1 MKPIQITEPNK
12 KEEDQDK
19 ELKNRMS
26 RIKHKIIVM
35 SGKGGVGKTSVS
47 VNLSY
52 ALAQAGREVGLVDID
67 LHGPNIAK
75 MLGVEGKGLG
85 GSSDGGIEPVR
96 VLPNLKA
103 TSISFAIPSSDHP
116 IIWRGPMKASA
127 IRQFLEEVNWGDLDF
142 LIIDSPPG
150 TGDEPLSA
158 CQLIPNVSGA
168 VIVTTPQDVAIL
180 DARKSVF
187 FARQLQIPVI
197 GIIENM
203 SGFVCP
209 HCGKETAIFKKGGG
223 ERAAKDLGVPFLG
236 RIPFDPRLV
245 ELADEGTPFVS
256 GGNDDAPSRAFMQI
270 CSQIEDFLSVSGTKA
285 RLAEKGVRD
294 APV

>member
-1 MKPIQITEPNK
+1 MKPIQITEP
-12 KEEDQDK
+12 KEEDKDK

-52 ALAQAGREVGLVDID
+52 ALALTGREVGIVDID

-75 MLGVEGKGLG
+75 MLGVEGQGFT
-85 GSSDGGIEPVR
+85 GSDNGIEPVR

-103 TSISFAIPSSDHP
+103 ASISFATANPDMP
-116 IIWRGPMKASA
+116 IIWRGPLKMSA
-127 IRQFLEEVNWGDLDF
+127 IRQFLEEINWGELDY
-142 LIIDSPPG
+142 LIVDSPPG

-158 CQLIPNVSGA
+158 CQLIPAVSGA
-168 VIVTTPQDVAIL
+168 VIVTTPQDMSIL

-187 FARQLQIPVI
+187 FARQLKIPVI

-209 HCGKETAIFKKGGG
+209 HCGKDTPIFKKGGG

-236 RIPFDPRLV
+236 RIPFEPAMV
-245 ELADEGTPFVS
+245 EMADKGLPFVQS
-256 GGNDDAPSRAFMQI
+256 MKDAPSAAAFQEI
-270 CSQIEDFLSVSGTKA
+270 
-285 RLAEKGVRD
+285 VRHIVTFV
-294 APV
+294 A

>member
-1 MKPIQITEPNK
+1 MKPIQITDPK
-12 KEEDQDK
+12 KNEEDQDK

-52 ALAQAGREVGLVDID
+52 ALALTGREVGLVDID

-75 MLGVEGKGLG
+75 MLGVEGQGFT
-85 GSSDGGIEPVR
+85 GSDSGIEPVR

-103 TSISFAIPSSDHP
+103 ASISFATANPDMP
-116 IIWRGPMKASA
+116 IIWRGPLKMSA
-127 IRQFLEEVNWGDLDF
+127 IRQFLEEINWGDLDF
-142 LIIDSPPG
+142 LIVDSPPG

-158 CQLIPNVSGA
+158 CQLIPDVSGA
-168 VIVTTPQDVAIL
+168 IIVTTPQDVSIL

-187 FARQLQIPVI
+187 FSRQLNIPVL

-209 HCGKETAIFKKGGG
+209 HCGKETPIFKKGGG
-223 ERAAKDLGVPFLG
+223 EKAAKDLGVPFLG
-236 RIPFDPRLV
+236 RIPFEPALV
-245 ELADEGTPFVS
+245 EMADKGLPFVQS
-256 GGNDDAPSRAFMQI
+256 KKDSPSAAAFQEI
-270 CSQIEDFLSVSGTKA
+270 
-285 RLAEKGVRD
+285 VRHI
-294 APV
+294 VTSL

>member
-1 MKPIQITEPNK
+1 MKPIQITDPK
-12 KEEDQDK
+12 KNEEDRDK
-19 ELKNRMS
+19 ELKKRMS

-52 ALAQAGREVGLVDID
+52 TLALTGRDVGLVDID

-75 MLGVEGKGLG
+75 MLGVEGEGFI
-85 GSSDGGIEPVR
+85 GSENGIEPVR

-103 TSISFAIPSSDHP
+103 ASISFAAPNPDTP
-116 IIWRGPMKASA
+116 IVWRGPLKMSA
-127 IRQFLEEVNWGDLDF
+127 IRQFLEEINWGELDF
-142 LIIDSPPG
+142 LIVDSPPG

-158 CQLIPNVSGA
+158 CQLIPDVSGA
-168 VIVTTPQDVAIL
+168 VIVTTPQDVSIL

-187 FARQLQIPVI
+187 FARQLNIPVL

-209 HCGKETAIFKKGGG
+209 HCGKETPIFKKGGG
-223 ERAAKDLGVPFLG
+223 EKAAKDLGVPFLG
-236 RIPFDPRLV
+236 RIPFEPDLV
-245 ELADEGTPFVS
+245 EMADRGLPFVQS
-256 GGNDDAPSRAFMQI
+256 QKDSPSAAAFQEI
-270 CSQIEDFLSVSGTKA
+270 
-285 RLAEKGVRD
+285 VRKI
-294 APV
+294 VTSL

>member
-19 ELKNRMS
+19 ELKDRMS

-52 ALAQAGREVGLVDID
+52 ALALTGREVGLVDID

-75 MLGVEGKGLG
+75 MLGVEGQGFT
-85 GSSDGGIEPVR
+85 GSDNGIEPVR

-103 TSISFAIPSSDHP
+103 ASISFATANPDMP
-116 IIWRGPMKASA
+116 IIWRGPLKMSA
-127 IRQFLEEVNWGDLDF
+127 IRQFLEEINWGDLDY
-142 LIIDSPPG
+142 LIVDSPPG

-158 CQLIPNVSGA
+158 CQLIPEVSGA
-168 VIVTTPQDVAIL
+168 IIVTTPQDVSIL

-187 FARQLQIPVI
+187 FARQLKIPVI

-209 HCGKETAIFKKGGG
+209 HCGKETPIFKKGGG
-223 ERAAKDLGVPFLG
+223 EKAAKDLGVPFLG
-236 RIPFDPRLV
+236 RIPFEPAMV
-245 ELADEGTPFVS
+245 EMADKGLPFVQS
-256 GGNDDAPSRAFMQI
+256 IKDAPSTAAFQEI
-270 CSQIEDFLSVSGTKA
+270 
-285 RLAEKGVRD
+285 VRHIVTFV
-294 APV
+294 A

>member
-52 ALAQAGREVGLVDID
+52 ALALTGREVGLVDID
-67 LHGPNIAK
+67 MHGPNIAK
-75 MLGVEGKGLG
+75 MLGVEGQGFT
-85 GSSDGGIEPVR
+85 GSDNGIEPVR

-103 TSISFAIPSSDHP
+103 ASISFATANPDMP
-116 IIWRGPMKASA
+116 IIWRGPLKMSA
-127 IRQFLEEVNWGDLDF
+127 IRQFLGEINWGELDY
-142 LIIDSPPG
+142 LVIDSPPG

-158 CQLIPNVSGA
+158 CQLIPEVSGA
-168 VIVTTPQDVAIL
+168 VIVTTPQDVSIL

-187 FARQLQIPVI
+187 FARQLKIPII

-209 HCGKETAIFKKGGG
+209 HCGKETPIFKKGGG
-223 ERAAKDLGVPFLG
+223 EKAAKDLGVPFLG
-236 RIPFDPRLV
+236 RIPFEPAMV
-245 ELADEGTPFVS
+245 EMADKGLPFVQS
-256 GGNDDAPSRAFMQI
+256 MKDAPSAAAFQEI
-270 CSQIEDFLSVSGTKA
+270 
-285 RLAEKGVRD
+285 VRHIVTFV
-294 APV
+294 A

>member
-1 MKPIQITEPNK
+1 MKPIQINEPK
-12 KEEDQDK
+12 KEDK
-19 ELKNRMS
+19 DKILNDRMS
-26 RIKHKIIVM
+26 RIKNKIIVM

-52 ALAQAGREVGLVDID
+52 ALALMGREVGLVDID

-75 MLGVEGKGLG
+75 MLGVEGQAFT
-85 GSSDGGIEPVR
+85 GSDDGIEPVR

-103 TSISFAIPSSDHP
+103 ASISFVMANPDMP
-116 IIWRGPMKASA
+116 IIWRGPLKMSA
-127 IRQFLEEVNWGDLDF
+127 IRQFLEEINWGKLDY

-158 CQLIPNVSGA
+158 CQLIPDVSGA

-187 FARQLQIPVI
+187 FARQLKIPVI

-209 HCGKETAIFKKGGG
+209 HCGKETSIFKKGGG

-245 ELADEGTPFVS
+245 EMADEGTPFVS
-256 GGNDDAPSRAFMQI
+256 GGNDDAPARAFMQI
-270 CSQIEDFLSVSGTKA
+270 RRQIEEFLSVSETKA
-285 RLAEKGVRD
+285 CPAAKGVRD
-294 APV
+294 ASV

>member
-1 MKPIQITEPNK
+1 MKPIQINEPK
-12 KEEDQDK
+12 KEDK
-19 ELKNRMS
+19 DKILNDRMS

-127 IRQFLEEVNWGDLDF
+127 IRQFLGEVNWGDLDF

-256 GGNDDAPSRAFMQI
+256 GGNDDAPARAFMQI
-270 CSQIEDFLSVSGTKA
+270 YNQIEGFLSVSGTKA

>member
-1 MKPIQITEPNK
+1 MKPIQIAEK
-12 KEEDQDK
+12 KDEDK
-19 ELKNRMS
+19 VLKDRMS
-26 RIKHKIIVM
+26 RIKNKIIVM

-52 ALAQAGREVGLVDID
+52 ALALMGREVGLVDID

-75 MLGVEGKGLG
+75 MLGVEGQNFT
-85 GSSDGGIEPVR
+85 GSDNGIEPVR

-103 TSISFAIPSSDHP
+103 ASISFAAANPDMP
-116 IIWRGPMKASA
+116 IIWRGPLKMSA
-127 IRQFLEEVNWGDLDF
+127 IRQFLEEINWGELDY

-158 CQLIPNVSGA
+158 CQLIPEVSGA

-187 FARQLQIPVI
+187 FARQLKIPVI

-209 HCGKETAIFKKGGG
+209 HCGKETPIFKKGGG

-256 GGNDDAPSRAFMQI
+256 GGNDDAPARAFMQI
-270 CSQIEDFLSVSGTKA
+270 CSQIEGFLSVSGTKA
-285 RLAEKGVRD
+285 RLADKGVRD